1 MRKKWI
7 AIVATMVLGVTI
19 YGSYHAYGGYEQDK
33 RIESDLLIANIEA
46 LAEIETNTT
55 WKCQG
60 SVPKNNCSAYCGT
73 CGTRV
78 PASGKSDGS
87 LSGSHS
93 CHMN

>member
-1 MRKKWI
+1 MRKTWI
-7 AIVATMVLGVTI
+7 TIVATVVLGVTI
-19 YGSYHAYGGYEQDK
+19 YGGYHAYGAYEQNK
-33 RIESDLLIANIEA
+33 QLESDLLIANIEA
-46 LAEIETNTT
+46 LAEFETNTT

-60 SVPKNNCSAYCGT
+60 STPKNNCSAYCGV

-93 CHMN
+93 CSMN